1 MEKKEASQ
9 GKENEEWRETRKT
22 WCHGGQRW
30 SVAWSSKCQATENTT
45 TKYKLSLGGN
55 WKSVLWILQMERIVD
70 LARARGIHK
79 LKTVSE
85 GWAFKSL
92 TWEGKSGL

>member
-1 MEKKEASQ
+1 MEGNQENLVPRRPKVERCMEFKVPSHGKHNYKIQAFVRWELEKK
-9 GKENEEWRETRKT
+9 
-22 WCHGGQRW
+22 C
-30 SVAWSSKCQATENTT
+30 
-45 TKYKLSLGGN
+45 
-55 WKSVLWILQMERIVD
+55 VLWILQMERIVD